1 MLKLLILLALLP
13 LSFMAQKPVK
23 KFRMGERIPFNR
35 VEVFNTENKK
45 ANLDLPN
52 KNSISEKFVA
62 VFIYSLKTASSKE
75 IITMNA
81 EIEHVLNKFQ
91 NNACKGASEIEYATI
106 CLEKDYNKWQSFLAE
121 IKVKSKFTGKRTNYL
136 AVDEMKD
143 DVVKA
148 FRVTETPVVYLI
160 NPKGFFWDETND
172 ADKLEV
178 NFINICRTNSSNA
191 TADVS
196 GKLLFGEKNKM
207 PLTEHNV
214 YLLKDNVDTLKRTA
228 TDNYGDFTFKQV
240 DTTQNLSVRIQETE
254 KIKLLPK
261 VYLAKQTG
269 EVVAEFKRNT
279 RIGGFEYRLL
289 EVDIVRLT
297 EIEEDDDITIKYKK
311 FNVTDKKDL
320 TVTETIYYELGKYNV
335 ITESEIVI
343 DKVLVI
349 LNANPQVQLQVISHT
364 DAQGDDASNLALSTK
379 RSEAV
384 INYLVTQGIPL
395 SRLKAI
401 GKGET
406 EIRNRCA
413 NGASCSDKEHEYNR
427 RTEFKFIKN

>member
-1 MLKLLILLALLP
+1 MLKFLTLIILFPFIL
-13 LSFMAQKPVK
+13 MAQKPLK
-23 KFRMGERIPFNR
+23 KLDVGNQIPFTR

-45 ANLDLPN
+45 TNLDLPN
-52 KNSISEKFVA
+52 KRSVSEKYVA
-62 VFIYSLKTASSKE
+62 VFIYSLKNNSVKE
-75 IITMNA
+75 LIALNN
-81 EIEHVLNKFQ
+81 EIEHVLNKYQ

-136 AVDEMKD
+136 AKDEMKD

-148 FRVTETPVVYLI
+148 FRVTNTPVVFLI
-160 NPKGFFWDETND
+160 NPLGRLRDETDD

-178 NFINICRTNSSNA
+178 NFINICRSNSSNA

-196 GKLLFGEKNKM
+196 GKLLIGEKNKM

-214 YLLKDNVDTLKRTA
+214 YLLKDNVDTLKQTA

-254 KIKLLPK
+254 KVKSVPK

-279 RIGGFEYRLL
+279 RTGGFEYRLL

-297 EIEEDDDITIKYKK
+297 ELEDDDDITMKYKK

-320 TVTETIYYELGKYNV
+320 IVSETIYYELGKYSL
-335 ITESEIVI
+335 ITESEIVL

-364 DAQGDDASNLALSTK
+364 DAQGDDASNLALSAK

-384 INYLVTQGIPL
+384 INYLIAQGIPI

-413 NGASCSDKEHEYNR
+413 NGVNCSDKEHEYNR